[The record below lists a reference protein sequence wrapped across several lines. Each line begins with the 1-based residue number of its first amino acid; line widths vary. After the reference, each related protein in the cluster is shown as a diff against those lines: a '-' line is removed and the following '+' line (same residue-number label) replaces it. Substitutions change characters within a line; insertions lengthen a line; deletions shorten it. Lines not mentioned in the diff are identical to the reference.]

1 VAPETRL
8 YDTISMQHCVNIY
21 NNATLAVMRHYDQIY
36 NNATFGVIFATM
48 RLPLPRLSTI
58 APIVGRIHTNIIFCG
73 MDGAYPIK
81 APHETLLW

>member
-1 VAPETRL
+1 
-8 YDTISMQHCVNIY
+8 
-21 NNATLAVMRHYDQIY
+21 
-36 NNATFGVIFATM
+36 M